1 MGDLFCMGC
10 SLRHIFFAVCW
21 KCADEGACSVR
32 FHAGRRGHMK
42 LHTTLSAE
50 LNATALLFK
59 KPFHL
64 HLVFHNACSN
74 ELCEFMSADRG
85 VLSIYC
91 RATVLLQRGRSGG
104 MTFIPCDDFQRFLFW
119 RIGCVVPSSSEAY
132 FSFFLRFR
140 RCRRTADA
148 TKNH

>member
-1 MGDLFCMGC
+1 
-10 SLRHIFFAVCW
+10 
-21 KCADEGACSVR
+21 
-32 FHAGRRGHMK
+32 MK

-64 HLVFHNACSN
+64 HLVFHNACTN

-91 RATVLLQRGRSGG
+91 RATVLLHRVFVFPLKLRGKH
-104 MTFIPCDDFQRFLFW
+104 D
-119 RIGCVVPSSSEAY
+119 CVLDASSSACTAVTEAVE
-132 FSFFLRFR
+132 
-140 RCRRTADA
+140 
-148 TKNH
+148 